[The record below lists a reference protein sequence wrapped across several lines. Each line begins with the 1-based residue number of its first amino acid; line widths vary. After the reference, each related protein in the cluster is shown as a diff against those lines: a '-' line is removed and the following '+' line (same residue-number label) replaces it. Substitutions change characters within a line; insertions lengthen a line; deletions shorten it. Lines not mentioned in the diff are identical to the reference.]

1 MLSKES
7 EFSIKVSYRLSCL
20 TQTIDCSN
28 DLKDNQEQRFPDQS
42 LSYFLLYLLDLGEY
56 DLKKDIMEH
65 LDFWWQP
72 FFIFTI
78 IIYFLVFLF
87 YFLFNFYWKI
97 AILIEHFCFIL
108 IWLFSRVFQFNKQRK
123 VAVLIDTN

>member
-28 DLKDNQEQRFPDQS
+28 DLKDNQEQSFPDQS
-42 LSYFLLYLLDLGEY
+42 LNYFLLYLLDLGEY

-65 LDFWWQP
+65 LDF
-72 FFIFTI
+72 
-78 IIYFLVFLF
+78 
-87 YFLFNFYWKI
+87 
-97 AILIEHFCFIL
+97 
-108 IWLFSRVFQFNKQRK
+108 
-123 VAVLIDTN
+123 